1 MNNAEKDF
9 CGTPEAMAAFIRSTR
24 RPGERPSGYD
34 SRHDFEFAVVLAEEM
49 GERGETLLAE
59 LMKMKKT
66 SEVESEPGVTAQDLV
81 AV

>member
-24 RPGERPSGYD
+24 RPGEGPDGYD
-34 SRHDFEFAVVLAEEM
+34 SRLSFEDAVAYAEVI
-49 GERGETLLAE
+49 GEAGKTVLAE
-59 LMKMKKT
+59 LMKMEGA
-66 SEVESEPGVTAQDLV
+66 SEVESEPEVTAHELV